1 VQNVTKLVIL
11 FALVFS
17 FGCKKEDPEPSPPVI
32 TFVDANISSSNSSAI
47 VRFDFLDMDGDLG
60 LYQDEN
66 TGEQE
71 HNVFVDYYEKIN
83 GVWTLKSP
91 IITYNITLNEY
102 DTLGLNL
109 RFPFLENEAQR
120 TLQGDVMV
128 DLLFNFNADTFRYDI
143 YIKDRAFQKSNVI
156 TTSDL
161 ITQ

>member
-1 VQNVTKLVIL
+1 MQNVTKLVIL

-71 HNVFVDYYEKIN
+71 HNIFVDYYEKVN
-83 GVWTLKSP
+83 GVWSLKSP
-91 IITYNITLNEY
+91 IISQNMA
-102 DTLGLNL
+102 DTFGLNL
-109 RFPFLENEAQR
+109 RFPFLENESQR
-120 TLQGDVMV
+120 TLQGDIML

>member
-71 HNVFVDYYEKIN
+71 HNIFVDYYEKVN
-83 GVWTLKSP
+83 GVWSLKSP
-91 IITYNITLNEY
+91 IISQNMA
-102 DTLGLNL
+102 DTFGLNL
-109 RFPFLENEAQR
+109 RFPFLENESQR
-120 TLQGDVMV
+120 TLQGDIML